1 MTTIKK
7 LDKEHNHGEF
17 IHEQG
22 LREILEDMLKQ
33 LKEENKK

>member
-33 LKEENKK
+33 LQGDNKK